1 MANITK
7 VKVRDLKTPVDY
19 KYGRFV
25 NNAVTRTREEEYR
38 NLLANEVSIIDKA
51 TRKPIAFVDETFAK
65 NALIDGQVGY
75 DKITKKFY
83 HVYGMGRDGYGNP
96 TTLNFVTDNGRTL
109 VRKAY
114 YDNDADGAY
123 LIKAMPFG
131 YSFSDL
137 IKKATDFIKEAE
149 TAICQN
155 LEACKTPYI
164 VVCKN
169 AELRKS
175 FATAIEQK
183 SLGQAVI
190 VVSEDIGDGLKA
202 INITTNYLVDK
213 FTEARDHEENKL
225 LNKLGILTAN
235 TAKKERVQSAEVNST
250 LNVSSDYIYL
260 FIDTFNKQ
268 CETYGLPFEMVF
280 NGSMEELY
288 TDNTEDNKIDVN
300 DVEQKSDAD
309 VAERTNKDD

>member
-1 MANITK
+1 MAK
-7 VKVRDLKTPVDY
+7 VKVRDLMPAVSA
-19 KYGRFV
+19 KYGRFK
-25 NNAVTRTREEEYR
+25 NDADSRYNEYK
-38 NLLANEVSIIDKA
+38 NLLANEVSIVDKV
-51 TRKPIAFVDETFAK
+51 THNPISYVDEVFAK
-65 NALIDGQVGY
+65 NDLIDGQVGY

-83 HVYGMGRDGYGNP
+83 HVYGEGIDEYGNP
-96 TTLNFVTDNGRTL
+96 TELNLITANGKVFR
-109 VRKAY
+109 RPAS
-114 YDNDADGAY
+114 YDGNVDGAY
-123 LIKAMPFG
+123 ILKACPFG
-131 YSFSDL
+131 FSLSSL
-137 IKKATDFIKEAE
+137 IEKATGFISECD
-149 TAICQN
+149 TAIGQN

-268 CETYGLPFEMVF
+268 CETYDLPFEMVF

-288 TDNTEDNKIDVN
+288 TDNTEDDMTDVN
-300 DVEQKSDAD
+300 DVEEKSGAD
-309 VAERTNKDD
+309 VAERKEKDDQ

>member
-1 MANITK
+1 MANV
-7 VKVRDLKTPVDY
+7 VKVRDLMPAVSA
-19 KYGRFV
+19 KYGRFK
-25 NNAVTRTREEEYR
+25 NDTDSRYEEYK
-38 NLLANEVSIIDKA
+38 NLLANEISIIDK
-51 TRKPIAFVDETFAK
+51 TTKKPIPYADEIFAK
-65 NALIDGQVGY
+65 NDLIDGQVGY
-75 DKITKKFY
+75 DKITRKFY
-83 HVYGMGRDGYGNP
+83 HVYGEGIDEYGNP
-96 TTLNFVTDNGRTL
+96 TSLNLITANGRTFS
-109 VRKAY
+109 RKAS
-114 YDNDADGAY
+114 YDNNPDGAY
-123 LIKAMPFG
+123 IIRACPFG
-131 YSFSDL
+131 FSLSDL

-149 TAICQN
+149 IAINQN

-169 AELRKS
+169 ADLRKS
-175 FATAIEQK
+175 FDTAIEKK

-268 CETYGLPFEMVF
+268 CETYDLPFEMVF

-288 TDNTEDNKIDVN
+288 TGNAEDDMADVN
-300 DVEQKSDAD
+300 DIEEKSDAD
-309 VAERTNKDD
+309 VAERKEKDD

>member
-1 MANITK
+1 MATI
-7 VKVRDLKTPVDY
+7 KVRDLMPAVSA
-19 KYGRFV
+19 KYGRFK
-25 NNAVTRTREEEYR
+25 NNADSRHEEYK
-38 NLLANEVSIIDKA
+38 NLLANEVSIVDKA
-51 TRKPIAFVDETFAK
+51 TGNPINFADETFAK
-65 NALIDGQVGY
+65 NALIDGSVGY
-75 DKITKKFY
+75 DKITKHFY
-83 HVYGMGRDGYGNP
+83 YVYGEGIDEYGNP
-96 TTLNFVTDNGRTL
+96 TKLNLITANGKVIR
-109 VRKAY
+109 RPAS
-114 YDNDADGAY
+114 YDGNADGAY
-123 LIKAMPFG
+123 ILKAYPFG
-131 YSFSDL
+131 FSLSSL
-137 IKKATDFIKEAE
+137 IQKATGFISECD

-169 AELRKS
+169 ADLRKS
-175 FATAIEQK
+175 FDTAIEKK

-268 CETYGLPFEMVF
+268 CDTYDLPFKMVF

-288 TDNTEDNKIDVN
+288 EDDDDNMTDVN
-300 DVEQKSDAD
+300 DVEDKGGAD
-309 VAERTNKDD
+309 VAERKEKDD

>member
-1 MANITK
+1 MAK
-7 VKVRDLKTPVDY
+7 VKVRDLNTAVSA
-19 KYGRFV
+19 KYGRFK
-25 NNAVTRTREEEYR
+25 NNAVSSNRYDEYK
-38 NLLANEVSIIDKA
+38 NLLANEVSIIDK
-51 TRKPIAFVDETFAK
+51 TTKKSIAYADEVFAK
-65 NALIDGQVGY
+65 NALIEGSVGY
-75 DKITKKFY
+75 DKITKHFY
-83 HVYGMGRDGYGNP
+83 YVYGEGIDDYGNP
-96 TTLNFVTDNGRTL
+96 TSLNLITANGRTFS
-109 VRKAY
+109 RKAS
-114 YDNDADGAY
+114 YDNNQDGAY
-123 LIKAMPFG
+123 IIKACPFG
-131 YSFSDL
+131 FSLSDL

-149 TAICQN
+149 TAINQN

-288 TDNTEDNKIDVN
+288 TDNTKDDIIDVN

-309 VAERTNKDD
+309 VAERTKQDD

>member
-1 MANITK
+1 MAK
-7 VKVRDLKTPVDY
+7 VKVRDLMPAVSA
-19 KYGRFV
+19 KYGRFK
-25 NNAVTRTREEEYR
+25 NNAVSSDRYDEYK
-38 NLLANEVSIIDKA
+38 NLLANEVSIIDK
-51 TRKPIAFVDETFAK
+51 TTKKPIPYADEVFAK
-65 NALIDGQVGY
+65 NALIEGSVGY
-75 DKITKKFY
+75 DKITKHFY
-83 HVYGMGRDGYGNP
+83 YVYGEGIDEYGNP
-96 TTLNFVTDNGRTL
+96 TSLNLITANGRTIS
-109 VRKAY
+109 RKAS
-114 YDNDADGAY
+114 YDSNQDGAY
-123 LIKAMPFG
+123 IIKACPFG
-131 YSFSDL
+131 FSLSDL

-149 TAICQN
+149 TAINQN

-268 CETYGLPFEMVF
+268 CETYDLPFEMVF

-288 TDNTEDNKIDVN
+288 TNNDEDDIIDVN

-309 VAERTNKDD
+309 VAERTNNND

>member
-1 MANITK
+1 MAI
-7 VKVRDLKTPVDY
+7 VKVRDLMPAVSA
-19 KYGRFV
+19 KYGRFK
-25 NNAVTRTREEEYR
+25 NNADSRFEEYK
-38 NLLANEVSIIDKA
+38 NLLANEVSIVDKA
-51 TRKPIAFVDETFAK
+51 TGNPINFADEAFAK

-75 DKITKKFY
+75 DKLSKKFY
-83 HVYGMGRDGYGNP
+83 YVYGEGIDEYGNP
-96 TTLNFVTDNGRTL
+96 TELNLITANGKVIR
-109 VRKAY
+109 RPAS
-114 YDNDADGAY
+114 YDGNVDGAY
-123 LIKAMPFG
+123 ILKAYPFG
-131 YSFSDL
+131 FSLSSL
-137 IKKATDFIKEAE
+137 IEKATGFISECD
-149 TAICQN
+149 TAINQN

-169 AELRKS
+169 ADLRKS

-202 INITTNYLVDK
+202 VNITTNYLVDK
-213 FTEARDHEENKL
+213 FVEVRDHEENKL

-268 CETYGLPFEMVF
+268 CETYDLPFKMVF

-288 TDNTEDNKIDVN
+288 EDDGDSVTDVN
-300 DVEQKSDAD
+300 DAEDKSGAD
-309 VAERTNKDD
+309 VAERKEKDD

>member
-1 MANITK
+1 MANV
-7 VKVRDLKTPVDY
+7 VKVRDLIPPVSSA
-19 KYGRFV
+19 KYGRFK
-25 NNAVTRTREEEYR
+25 NTDSRYEEYK
-38 NLLANEVSIIDKA
+38 NLLANEVSIVNKA
-51 TRKPIAFVDETFAK
+51 TGNPINFADEVFAK
-65 NALIDGQVGY
+65 NALIDGCVGY
-75 DKITKKFY
+75 DKLSKRFY
-83 HVYGMGRDGYGNP
+83 YVYGEGIDEYGNP
-96 TTLNFVTDNGRTL
+96 TELNFITANGKTIR
-109 VRKAY
+109 RPAS
-114 YDNDADGAY
+114 YDNNVDGAY
-123 LIKAMPFG
+123 ILKAYPFG
-131 YSFSDL
+131 FSLSGL
-137 IKKATDFIKEAE
+137 IEKATDFISECD
-149 TAICQN
+149 TAIGQN

-169 AELRKS
+169 ADLRKS
-175 FATAIEQK
+175 FDTAIEKK

-202 INITTNYLVDK
+202 VNITTNYLVDK

-268 CETYGLPFEMVF
+268 CDTYDLPCKMVF

-288 TDNTEDNKIDVN
+288 EDDGDSMTDVN
-300 DVEQKSDAD
+300 DVEEKSGAD
-309 VAERTNKDD
+309 VAERTKEDD

>member
-1 MANITK
+1 MAKI
-7 VKVRDLKTPVDY
+7 KVRDLNTAVSA
-19 KYGRFV
+19 KYGRFK
-25 NNAVTRTREEEYR
+25 NNAVSDDRYDEYK
-38 NLLANEVSIIDKA
+38 NLLANEVSIIDK
-51 TRKPIAFVDETFAK
+51 TTKKPIPYADEVFAK
-65 NALIDGQVGY
+65 NALIEGSVGY
-75 DKITKKFY
+75 DKITKHFY
-83 HVYGMGRDGYGNP
+83 YVYGEGIDEYGNP
-96 TTLNFVTDNGRTL
+96 TSLNLITANGRTFS
-109 VRKAY
+109 RKAS
-114 YDNDADGAY
+114 YDNNQDGAY
-123 LIKAMPFG
+123 IIKACPFG
-131 YSFSDL
+131 FSLSDL

-149 TAICQN
+149 TAINQN

-169 AELRKS
+169 ADLRKS
-175 FATAIEQK
+175 FASAIEQK

-268 CETYGLPFEMVF
+268 CETYDLPFEMVF

-288 TDNTEDNKIDVN
+288 TNNDEDEIIDVN
-300 DVEQKSDAD
+300 DVETKSDAD
-309 VAERTNKDD
+309 VAERTKQDD